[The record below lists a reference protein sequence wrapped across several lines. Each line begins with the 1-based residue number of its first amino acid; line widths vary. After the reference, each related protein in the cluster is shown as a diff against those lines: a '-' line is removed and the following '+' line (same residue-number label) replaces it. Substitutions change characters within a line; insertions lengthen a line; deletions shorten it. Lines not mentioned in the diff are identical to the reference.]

1 MPIYVPGKVVLA
13 KQFTWNETVWNP
25 SMITTALWL
34 DAADASTVT
43 ASGGAVSEWR
53 DKSGNTRHVTQVTTS
68 RRPSYVSNSIVFV
81 DDSLANASFNW
92 GSSSSSVFLVMNE
105 SAGSTGFENIVTT
118 GTGAAGQW
126 GYGIGG
132 DAGPSF
138 NRLGIFDILQAFFGF
153 TATASTSSFLACFTS
168 NGVSSVSVTASL
180 FLNGTADTSNPVT
193 AATVTSATGIVI
205 GSSATFTEPL
215 KGAIYEI
222 VMLPSFADTTT
233 RHRIE
238 GCLAHTWG
246 LTANL
251 PADHPYKTVGPT
263 P

>member
-34 DAADASTVT
+34 DAADATTVT

-53 DKSGNTRHVTQVTTS
+53 DKSGNTRHVTQVTTA
-68 RRPSYVSNSIVFV
+68 RQPSYVSNSIVFV
-81 DDSLANASFNW
+81 DDSLANALLNW

-105 SAGSTGFENIVTT
+105 SAGSTGFQNIITT
-118 GTGAAGQW
+118 GAGAAGQW
-126 GYGIGG
+126 GYGITADGG
-132 DAGPSF
+132 ITS
-138 NRLGIFDILQAFFGF
+138 NKLGIFNILQNFFSF

-168 NGVSSVSVTASL
+168 NGVSSGSVTASL
-180 FLNGTADTSNPVT
+180 FLNGTADASNPAT
-193 AATVTSATGIVI
+193 ATSTTSAAGIVI
-205 GSSATFTEPL
+205 GSNATFTEPL

-222 VMLPSFADTTT
+222 VMLPSVADTTT
-233 RHRIE
+233 RQRIE
-238 GCLAHTWG
+238 GYLAWKWG

-251 PADHPYKTVGPT
+251 PSDHPYKTVGPT